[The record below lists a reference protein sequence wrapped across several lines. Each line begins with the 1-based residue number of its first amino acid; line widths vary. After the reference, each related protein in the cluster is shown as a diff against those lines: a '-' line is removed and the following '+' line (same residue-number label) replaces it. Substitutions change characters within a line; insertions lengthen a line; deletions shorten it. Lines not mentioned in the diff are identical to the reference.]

1 MKKLSVFIVLV
12 AVVALLAACSKESN
26 TSSAATPS
34 PLQSKGDVAAT
45 VNGTPITIE
54 ELDATLKN
62 QLARVQTQIYQ
73 IRKQGLDDIVE
84 NKLIEEAA
92 KKKGKS
98 VEEFTKEEIDTK
110 AQEPTEQEVRSLYEA
125 RKGKETLP
133 FEKVKDQLI
142 AFLKQNRR
150 NQAQQALVA
159 SLKKDADVKVMLDV
173 PRVKVEVADAPA
185 IGPKDAKVTLIE
197 FSDYQCPFCKRVRP
211 TIWQL
216 VDQYKDKMRYVFMDF
231 PLSFHQFS
239 RKAHEAAHCAG
250 DQGKYFEYNRK
261 IFDSQTNLSVDDL
274 KKYAKDLMLNTTRF
288 NKCLDSGAHAKNV
301 DKSIALGS
309 SVGVTGT
316 PSFFIDGIQLS
327 GAQPI
332 DAFKT
337 IIDDELKK

>member
-1 MKKLSVFIVLV
+1 MKKLGIFVVLV
-12 AVVALLAACSKESN
+12 ASIALLAACSKGSKAAP
-26 TSSAATPS
+26 AATPT
-34 PLQSKGDVAAT
+34 PMQSKGDVAAT

-73 IRKQGLDDIVE
+73 IRKQGLDSMIED
-84 NKLIEEAA
+84 KLIAEAA

-98 VEEFTKEEIDTK
+98 VEEFTKEEIDAK
-110 AQEPTEQEVRSLYEA
+110 VQEPTEQEVRSLYDA
-125 RKGKETLP
+125 RKGQETLP

-142 AFLKQNRR
+142 TFLKQSRK
-150 NQAQQALVA
+150 NQAKQNLVA
-159 SLKKDADVKVMLDV
+159 SLKKDADIKVALEV
-173 PRVKVEVADAPA
+173 PRVKIDVGDAPA
-185 IGPKDAKVTLIE
+185 MGPKDAKVTLVE

-216 VDQYKDKMRYVFMDF
+216 VDQYKDKMRYVFLDF

-239 RKAHEAAHCAG
+239 RKAHEGSRCAG

-261 IFDSQTNLSVDDL
+261 IFDNQTNLSVDDL

-288 NKCLDSGAHAKNV
+288 NKCLDSGAHAKDV

-316 PSFFIDGIQLS
+316 PSFFINGIQLS
-327 GAQPI
+327 GAQPVG
-332 DAFKT
+332 AFKD
-337 IIDDELKK
+337 IIDGELNK